1 MPLPSEQKDGIFSL
15 WLLIPWQA
23 KVRTEVIS
31 GRHGFDLWASPEQKS
46 PATFGC
52 LNEFSQPTW
61 PSCNSVF
68 YVLLWGKSGTAQRLV
83 RAQPKG
89 SPPQSE
95 VQWDFFLLHTSPLNS
110 ACLTRGRN
118 NSGLNTLI
126 TPGQGNGCSLRGS
139 FQNIFCGCL

>member
-23 KVRTEVIS
+23 NIRTEVIP
-31 GRHGFDLWASPEQKS
+31 GRHGFAPRASPEQKS
-46 PATFGC
+46 PAPFCC
-52 LNEFSQPTW
+52 LNELSQPTW
-61 PSCNSVF
+61 PSCNSVSHF
-68 YVLLWGKSGTAQRLV
+68 LLWRKSGTAQRLV
-83 RAQPKG
+83 RAQTKS

-95 VQWDFFLLHTSPLNS
+95 VQCDFFLLHRSPLNS

-126 TPGQGNGCSLRGS
+126 TPGQGNGCSLHGS